1 MARIT
6 RKQSSIE
13 NLVQDLTSLR
23 AADAL
28 ATTER
33 GNLSTLTTLSK
44 SDLVHAINEVN
55 AESDV
60 NRALVDASN
69 TKLGSTVVSGNVVY
83 TTLTTTAQT
92 VIGGINELKTGL
104 TTLDGLALKKADN
117 LASLADK
124 ATSRTN
130 LDVYNKSEV
139 QGLINT
145 AALNLGTNYTVA
157 NIAARNALTGLT
169 IGDNVFVRDN
179 GDTKWAI
186 YKVTAMVGTTPT
198 FDVIM
203 DQDVYLNSISAASI
217 KAAYESNP
225 DTNAFT
231 NAQKTKVSYLSVTS
245 AIDLDKVIQSDELI
259 TDANL
264 ASVSNTTLA
273 SSLAVKSYIDNKT
286 LKKTNNLSDLTD
298 KAAAR
303 TTLDVYNKTE
313 TEQLLLNA
321 AFGGITVSDLTNM
334 AADIEKAKK
343 NYFFGLDLLGPLR

>member
-1 MARIT
+1 MARVL
-6 RKQSSIE
+6 RKQSSVE
-13 NLVQDLTSLR
+13 GLVSELSILH
-23 AADAL
+23 AADAA
-28 ATTER
+28 ATAAR
-33 GNLSTLTTLSK
+33 GQLSTLTTFDK

-55 AESDV
+55 AASLT
-60 NRALVDASN
+60 NKALINAIN
-69 TKLGSTVVSGNVVY
+69 AEIGSTIVSGNVVY
-83 TTLTTTAQT
+83 TTLTTGAQT
-92 VIGGINELKTGL
+92 VIGGINELKTSI
-104 TTLDGLALKKADN
+104 TTLDGLVLRKADN
-117 LASLADK
+117 LSSLQDK

-139 QGLINT
+139 QSLINT
-145 AALNLGTNYTVA
+145 ATLNLGTNYTVA
-157 NIAARNALTGLT
+157 TIAARNALTGLT

-186 YKVTAMVGTTPT
+186 YKVTALVGSTPT

-231 NAQKTKVSYLSVTS
+231 NIQKTKLSYLTVTS
-245 AIDLDKVIQSDELI
+245 AIDLDKVIQSDELL
-259 TDANL
+259 TDVNL
-264 ASVSNTTLA
+264 ASVSNITLA
-273 SSLAVKSYIDNKT
+273 SSLAIKTYIDNKT
-286 LKKTNNLSDLTD
+286 VKKANNLSDIPD

-303 TTLDVYNKTE
+303 ANLDVYDKTE

-321 AFGGITVSDLTNM
+321 AFGGITVQDLTNM

>member
-1 MARIT
+1 MSRIT

-13 NLVQDLTSLR
+13 NLVSDLSNLR
-23 AADAL
+23 AADIL

-44 SDLVHAINEVN
+44 VDLVHAINEVN

-69 TKLGSTVVSGNVVY
+69 VKIGSTIVSGNVVY
-83 TTLTTTAQT
+83 TALSTTAQT
-92 VIGGINELKTGL
+92 VIGGINELKSGL
-104 TTLDGLALKKADN
+104 TTLDGQALKKSDN

-139 QGLINT
+139 QGLIST

-179 GDTKWAI
+179 GDSKWAI
-186 YKVTAMVGTTPT
+186 YKVTALVGTTPT

-231 NAQKTKVSYLSVTS
+231 NAQKTKVGYLSVTG

-264 ASVSNTTLA
+264 TSVSSTTLA
-273 SSLAVKSYIDNKT
+273 SSLAIKTYIDNKT
-286 LKKTNNLSDLTD
+286 LKKENNFSDVPD
-298 KAAAR
+298 KAVAR
-303 TTLDVYNKTE
+303 TNLDVYNKTE

-321 AFGGITVSDLTNM
+321 AFGGITVEDLTNM

>member
-1 MARIT
+1 MSRIT

-13 NLVQDLTSLR
+13 NLVSDLSNLR
-23 AADAL
+23 AADIL

-44 SDLVHAINEVN
+44 VDLVHAINEVN

-69 TKLGSTVVSGNVVY
+69 VKIGSTIVSGNVVY
-83 TTLTTTAQT
+83 TALSTTAQT
-92 VIGGINELKTGL
+92 VIGGINELKSGL
-104 TTLDGLALKKADN
+104 TTLDGQSLKKSDN

-139 QGLINT
+139 QGLIST

-179 GDTKWAI
+179 GDSKWAI
-186 YKVTAMVGTTPT
+186 YKVTALVGTTPT

-231 NAQKTKVSYLSVTS
+231 NAQKTKVGYLSVTG

-264 ASVSNTTLA
+264 TSVSSTTLA
-273 SSLAVKSYIDNKT
+273 SSLAIKTYIDNKT
-286 LKKTNNLSDLTD
+286 LKKENNFSDVPD
-298 KAAAR
+298 KAVAR
-303 TTLDVYNKTE
+303 TNLDVYNKTE

-321 AFGGITVSDLTNM
+321 AFGGITVEDLTNM